1 MALQVNGL
9 IIPQGM
15 VLPLRLYHVNGG
27 SLGNAETIVRKL
39 KQHPVEF
46 KDRRFYEGFSDID
59 TDSNMISVYYTVGQ
73 QVTVQRMKNDQLIAE
88 VVYSQGKCEYIIHI
102 RERYLECRGKSW
114 VAKKG
119 LAPLMEL
126 LGVEFNSVNL
136 NETAMIDLCKDA
148 ALLKTVQISELENP
162 AISRIQLNGDIL
174 NSAEWAMYRRQGVIR
189 YFKGYIE
196 LPSGSQISA
205 QISNKGTLRIDKRGD
220 GIPAQDV
227 ISVVSLV
234 MKMAEN

>member
-39 KQHPVEF
+39 KEHPVEF
-46 KDRRFYEGFSDID
+46 KNRRFYEGFSDID

-148 ALLKTVQISELENP
+148 ASLKTVQISELENP

>member
-73 QVTVQRMKNDQLIAE
+73 QVKVQRMKNDQLIAE

>member
-39 KQHPVEF
+39 KEHPVEF
-46 KDRRFYEGFSDID
+46 KNRRFYEGFSDID

-136 NETAMIDLCKDA
+136 NETAMIDLCKDP

>member
-88 VVYSQGKCEYIIHI
+88 VVYAQGKCEYIIHI

>member
-88 VVYSQGKCEYIIHI
+88 IVYSQGKCEYIIHI

>member
-39 KQHPVEF
+39 KEHPVEF
-46 KDRRFYEGFSDID
+46 KNRRFYEGFSDID